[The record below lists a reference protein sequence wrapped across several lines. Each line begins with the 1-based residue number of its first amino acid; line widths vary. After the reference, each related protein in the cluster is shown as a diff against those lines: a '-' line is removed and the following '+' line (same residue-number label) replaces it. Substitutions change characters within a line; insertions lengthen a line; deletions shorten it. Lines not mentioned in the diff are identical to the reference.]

1 MRSALTHVIADAL
14 RAIAVM
20 VVAVIGLCHSDLD
33 MNVADAWVAL
43 VLSVL
48 IIGGSGW
55 SLVRSVHSWIHADDE
70 SKGECLNTPV
80 SPRTATRT

>member
-1 MRSALTHVIADAL
+1 MHVVADAL

-20 VVAVIGLCHSDLD
+20 VVAVIGLCDSDFD
-33 MNVADAWVAL
+33 MNAADAWVAL

-55 SLVRSVHSWIHADDE
+55 SLVTSVLSWIHADDDI
-70 SKGECLNTPV
+70 
-80 SPRTATRT
+80 